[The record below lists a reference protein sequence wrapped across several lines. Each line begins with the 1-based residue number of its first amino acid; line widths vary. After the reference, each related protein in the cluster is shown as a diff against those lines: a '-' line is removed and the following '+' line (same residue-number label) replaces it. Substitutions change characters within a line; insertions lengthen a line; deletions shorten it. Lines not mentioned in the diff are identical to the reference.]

1 MKWHCGWNFND
12 LINCAKGCYEN
23 FDNNDNEMRGD
34 ISIPMFMYISLLL
47 YSMYVYGTYGMGM
60 NIF

>member
-34 ISIPMFMYISLLL
+34 IPIPIHI
-47 YSMYVYGTYGMGM
+47 YVYIT
-60 NIF
+60 FAV

>member
-1 MKWHCGWNFND
+1 MKWYCGWNFND

-34 ISIPMFMYISLLL
+34 IPIPMLMYIFHFCCIWYLW
-47 YSMYVYGTYGMGM
+47 YGHERFLA
-60 NIF
+60 N